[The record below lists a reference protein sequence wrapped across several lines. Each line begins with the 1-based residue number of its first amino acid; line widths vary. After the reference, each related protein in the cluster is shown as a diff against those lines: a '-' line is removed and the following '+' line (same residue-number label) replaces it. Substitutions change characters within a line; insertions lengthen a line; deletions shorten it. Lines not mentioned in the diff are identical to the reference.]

1 MKYKNYVL
9 RASALILTVALT
21 GTVHAAGYQLNEYS
35 TTGMGRSFAGA
46 GVVADD
52 FSAIGYN
59 PAGMSLNK
67 TNGVQMTTSVVSLY
81 SRFKGDNGFGQ
92 SGRGQTR
99 ITRVLPAGF
108 AQYKLNDKLTAGLG
122 VYTPFGLATDYD
134 NGWFGEMHGGLSEVT
149 VLNVSPAL
157 SYQLTDKVS
166 LGASANL
173 QRAEARLTSINPLN
187 GSNVDLRG
195 NDWAAGYSVGMTYKP
210 VENVRFGVSYR
221 SKVSHALKGKLNR
234 VIDIGAKIETP
245 ETVWVSGSW
254 DVNDKWT
261 LSGSFRWT
269 RWERFDMLDI
279 TSTAN
284 GAVLSSTAEKW
295 RNTRFYTLGADYKYN
310 NNWTFRFGGAYDTT
324 VISNPSHRTPRIPD
338 GRRFWT
344 SLGLSYNYKN
354 MQFDFGYAHIFV
366 HGGRAHGTVTGYPN
380 PNIKYSSDANMV
392 SFGAQYKF

>member
-1 MKYKNYVL
+1 MKYRNYVL

-35 TTGMGRSFAGA
+35 ASGMGRSFAGA

-81 SRFKGDNGFGQ
+81 SRFKGDNGFRQ

-134 NGWFGEMHGGLSEVT
+134 NGWFGEMHGGLSEIT

-166 LGASANL
+166 LVHL
-173 QRAEARLTSINPLN
+173 LTYN
-187 GSNVDLRG
+187 GP
-195 NDWAAGYSVGMTYKP
+195 KP
-210 VENVRFGVSYR
+210 
-221 SKVSHALKGKLNR
+221 
-234 VIDIGAKIETP
+234 D
-245 ETVWVSGSW
+245 
-254 DVNDKWT
+254 
-261 LSGSFRWT
+261 
-269 RWERFDMLDI
+269 
-279 TSTAN
+279 
-284 GAVLSSTAEKW
+284 
-295 RNTRFYTLGADYKYN
+295 
-310 NNWTFRFGGAYDTT
+310 
-324 VISNPSHRTPRIPD
+324 
-338 GRRFWT
+338 
-344 SLGLSYNYKN
+344 
-354 MQFDFGYAHIFV
+354 
-366 HGGRAHGTVTGYPN
+366 
-380 PNIKYSSDANMV
+380 
-392 SFGAQYKF
+392 